1 VKNFKSN
8 FSSEGISDPQQ
19 FRWKPMQVETGETFI
34 DGIKSMCGAGDPA
47 MKDGLGI
54 HTYGCD
60 TSMDKQAFYS
70 ADGDMLIV
78 P

>member
-1 VKNFKSN
+1 LSNFKSN
-8 FSSEGISDPQQ
+8 FTDGVVDPQQ
-19 FRWKPMQVETGETFI
+19 FRWKPIEFEKDTTFVS
-34 DGIKSMCGAGDPA
+34 GIRSMCGAGDPA
-47 MKDGLGI
+47 MKNGLAI
-54 HTYGCD
+54 HTYSCD